1 LLEVTSRP
9 MAAETL
15 REKQTI
21 LRNLLNAHASELRE
35 DFDVEAGSFLL
46 TRMVGPALDTA
57 ILVRPAALTN
67 GELERELTTMLSY
80 YLTGRP

>member
-1 LLEVTSRP
+1 
-9 MAAETL
+9 MATEWPAEAL

-21 LRNLLNAHASELRE
+21 LRNLLNAHAGELRE

-46 TRMVGPALDTA
+46 TRMVGPAVDTA
-57 ILVRPAALTN
+57 ILVRPAALTS